1 MWEQPVL
8 LFDDETDLK
17 GIWESISLDQRLKF
31 IAACALLLVKVAG
44 AAKPKNLRFEDE

>member
-8 LFDDETDLK
+8 LFDDETDLN

-31 IAACALLLVKVAG
+31 IAACALLLVKVAS
-44 AAKPKNLRFEDE
+44 AAKHKNLESEGE